1 MSGSY
6 IPTQDQGL
14 DNWSNT
20 FQAGIAASPG
30 TYGLAAGD
38 AVSITSA
45 YNTYHDAYLL
55 GGVVQPH
62 SQPVNPATRTPSTVA
77 AKDVAKAAGLIVFR
91 TYAQIIQN
99 NAGVSDMDK
108 SAIGITVRKTSRTPI
123 PAPGTTPLMAL
134 VGSTHLQQTLRFA
147 DSATPTVKAK
157 PFGALQMELWRGIA
171 VAAIT
176 DPTLCDFYGLITKTP
191 FPVDFMSGDVGKF
204 ATYFS
209 RWTTRRGLVG
219 PWSTSL
225 VIAIL

>member
-1 MSGSY
+1 MGSSY

-14 DNWSNT
+14 DNWANT
-20 FQAGIAASPG
+20 FQAAIAASPG

-38 AVSITSA
+38 ATAITAA
-45 YNTYHDAYLL
+45 YNSYHAAYLL

-62 SQPVNPATRTPSTVA
+62 SQPVNPATRTPATVA
-77 AKDVAKAAGLIVFR
+77 AKDSAKASALITFR
-91 TYAQIIQN
+91 TYAQIVQN

-108 SAIGITVRKTSRTPI
+108 SAIGITIRKTSRTPI

-157 PFGALQMELWRGIA
+157 PFGAMQMELWRGIGT
-171 VAAIT
+171 AAIT

-191 FPVDFMSGDVGKF
+191 FPVDFVSGDVGKF
-204 ATYFS
+204 ATYFA
-209 RWTTRRGLVG
+209 RWTTRTGKPG

>member
-1 MSGSY
+1 MAGSY

-14 DNWSNT
+14 DNWANT
-20 FQAGIAASPG
+20 FQAAIAASPG
-30 TYGLAAGD
+30 AYGLASGD
-38 AVSITSA
+38 AVAITAA
-45 YNTYHDAYLL
+45 YNAYHAAYLL

-77 AKDVAKAAGLIVFR
+77 AKDVQKAAALIVFR
-91 TYAQIIQN
+91 SYAQIIGS
-99 NAGVSDMDK
+99 NAGVSDMDR
-108 SAIGITVRKTSRTPI
+108 SAAGLTIRATGRTPI
-123 PAPGTTPLMAL
+123 PAPGTMPILGL
-134 VGSTHLQQTLRFA
+134 VGATHLQQTLRFA

-157 PFGALQMELWRGIA
+157 PFGTIQMELWRGIG

-176 DPTLCDFYGLITKTP
+176 DPALTLFYGLITKTP
-191 FPVDFMSGDVGKF
+191 FPVDFDAGDVGKF
-204 ATYFS
+204 ATYFG